1 MLPAVDEL
9 VLVRPMERKP
19 PLKFVA
25 IVFSTILVSSGCQKE
40 TAVTDPNSQS
50 KSELHDS
57 TKPLQAGDLVG
68 YDGTK
73 LRKNVNHIREANDKD
88 NKILEKMVESR
99 PDQ

>member
-1 MLPAVDEL
+1 MSAVDEL

-25 IVFSTILVSSGCQKE
+25 IVFSTILVSSGCEKE

-88 NKILEKMVESR
+88 NKILEKMVESG